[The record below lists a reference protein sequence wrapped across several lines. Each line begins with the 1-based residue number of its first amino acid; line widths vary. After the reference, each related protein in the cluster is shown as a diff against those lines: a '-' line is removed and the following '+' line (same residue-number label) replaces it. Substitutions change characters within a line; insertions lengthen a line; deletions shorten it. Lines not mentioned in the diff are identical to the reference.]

1 MYIYI
6 YMDAYMF
13 VSLGHVLFF
22 LNNKEHGM
30 ANYPTWNTHLSPLT
44 SVMSPRQLPPQP
56 LICHLS
62 LLTSHVSPLTPPCLS
77 TLTSH
82 VSRSPL
88 TSHNP
93 LSLSPPT
100 LTRTLTLSNRVAHA
114 LSLSLWLS
122 HSHWHRLSISLP
134 FWHWLWHTPWSSHQ
148 MPYFV
153 R

>member
-1 MYIYI
+1 MYIYV
-6 YMDAYMF
+6 YMDAYVF

-22 LNNKEHGM
+22 STTRNMVWQIIQHET
-30 ANYPTWNTHLSPLT
+30 PTSHLSPL
-44 SVMSPRQLPPQP
+44 SCHPPNSHPQP
-56 LICHLS
+56 LIYHLS
-62 LLTSHVSPLTPPCLS
+62 RLTSHVSPLAPPCLP

-88 TSHNP
+88 NSHNP

-100 LTRTLTLSNRVAHA
+100 LTKTLTLSNRVAHA
-114 LSLSLWLS
+114 LSLWLWLS